1 MTGEEYRSQAYENLQ
16 IILELRRVI
25 TTLEETI
32 HHRNQTIKARE
43 TTIRDLKQEVNQEMM
58 RYEDAVA
65 CYTLET

>member
-32 HHRNQTIKARE
+32 HHRN
-43 TTIRDLKQEVNQEMM
+43 
-58 RYEDAVA
+58 
-65 CYTLET
+65 